1 MTWKIAR
8 ARHAAPLLAATALL
22 AGCSQ
27 SMSRPDR
34 AFTVQAP
41 AAWTAPQLPAA
52 DPSGDWWAY
61 FGDPMLDEAVSE
73 ALLHNKSLTAAA
85 ARIDA
90 AQEQTRIA
98 GAAAL
103 PEVTAGFNRARQRMN
118 FIGLP
123 IPGREGAVLSSI
135 NTTLGPSLNIAWE
148 PDVWGKVKSAKLA
161 ATADVQAFQADLLGA
176 RLSLTGQVAKA
187 WFGAIESNRQL
198 QLAKAALESY
208 QYSSDRVRARFEA
221 GVRPSLDL
229 RLTLTEVRNAES
241 RLEQRRQQLDA
252 AVRQLET
259 LLGKYPAAAYALA
272 EDLPN
277 CPSGVPAGLPSELVY
292 RRPDLV
298 SAERRLLAS
307 DARIE
312 QSKADLRPRF
322 NLTSGIGTS
331 TNQLR
336 DILSG
341 DVLIWNLVSGV
352 TQPLFNNGRL
362 KAAVRQN
369 EARSVEAA
377 ADYENSVLLAYRE
390 VETTLAADSFLNRQ
404 EKALDAATKQ
414 AVAAQQLAEDRYR
427 SGLADI
433 ITLLDSQRSALNAE
447 SALLSARRARLDN
460 RVDLHLALGGG
471 FSMTIP
477 SQAAGS
483 GADQPERKKL

>member
-1 MTWKIAR
+1 MNFRWMTTLA
-8 ARHAAPLLAATALL
+8 LLAA

-27 SMSRPDR
+27 STSRPDR

-41 AAWTAPQLPAA
+41 AVWTAPELPKSN
-52 DPSGDWWAY
+52 PSGDWWAY
-61 FGDPMLDEAVSE
+61 FLDSKLDEAVSE

-85 ARIDA
+85 ARIES
-90 AQEQTRIA
+90 AQAQSRIA

-103 PEVTAGFNRARQRMN
+103 PEVTAGFNRTRQRLN

-135 NTTLGPSLNIAWE
+135 NTTLGPSLNVAWE

-161 ATADVQAFQADLLGA
+161 STAEVQATQADLIGA

-187 WFGAIESNRQL
+187 WFAAIEANRQL

-208 QYSSDRVRARFEA
+208 EYSSERVRARFEA

-241 RLEQRRQQLDA
+241 RLQQRRQLLDA

-272 EDLPN
+272 EDLPE
-277 CPSGVPAGLPSELVY
+277 CPSGVPAGLPSELVH
-292 RRPDLV
+292 RRPDLIA
-298 SAERRLLAS
+298 AERRLLATDS
-307 DARIE
+307 RIE
-312 QSKADLRPRF
+312 QSKADLRPKF
-322 NLTSGIGTS
+322 NLTSALGTS
-331 TNQLR
+331 TNQLQ
-336 DILSG
+336 DVLSG
-341 DVLIWNLVSGV
+341 NVLIWNLVSGV
-352 TQPLFNNGRL
+352 TTPLFNNGRL

-369 EARSVEAA
+369 EALAAEAA
-377 ADYENSVLLAYRE
+377 ASYENAILLAYRE
-390 VETTLAADSFLNRQ
+390 VETALAADSYLDEQ

-414 AVAAQQLAEDRYR
+414 AIAAQQLAEDRYR
-427 SGLADI
+427 AGLTDI
-433 ITLLDSQRSALNAE
+433 ITLLDSQRTALNAE
-447 SALLSARRARLDN
+447 SALLSVRRARLDN

-477 SQAAGS
+477 SQSAGS
-483 GADQPERKKL
+483 GGDESQRKKL

>member
-1 MTWKIAR
+1 MSFRWFFAF
-8 ARHAAPLLAATALL
+8 ALAFAM
-22 AGCSQ
+22 GCSQ

-41 AAWTAPQLPAA
+41 SQWTAPELPAS

-61 FGDPMLDEAVSE
+61 FGDNKLDKAVTD

-85 ARIDA
+85 ARIES
-90 AQEQTRIA
+90 AQAQGRIA

-103 PEVTAGFNRARQRMN
+103 PELTAGFNRNRQRLN

-123 IPGREGAVLSSI
+123 IPGGEDSVLSSI
-135 NTTLGPSLNIAWE
+135 NTTLGPSLNVAWE
-148 PDVWGKVKSAKLA
+148 PDVWGRVKAAKLA
-161 ATADVQAFQADLLGA
+161 STAQVQAAQADLVGA

-187 WFGAIESNRQL
+187 WFAAIESNRQL

-208 QYSSDRVRARFEA
+208 RYSSDRVRARFEA

-241 RLEQRRQQLDA
+241 SLEQRRQQLDA
-252 AVRQLET
+252 AVRQLEI
-259 LLGKYPAAAYALA
+259 LLGKYPAAEYALA

-277 CPSGVPAGLPSELVY
+277 CPSGAPAGLPSELVH

-298 SAERRLLAS
+298 AAERRLLAS
-307 DARIE
+307 DARIAE
-312 QSKADLRPRF
+312 AEANLKPRF
-322 NLTSGIGTS
+322 NLTSAVGTS
-331 TNQLR
+331 TNRLQ

-352 TQPLFNNGRL
+352 TAPIFNGGRL

-369 EARSVEAA
+369 EALAAEAA
-377 ADYENSVLLAYRE
+377 AQYEDSLLRAYRE
-390 VETTLAADSFLNRQ
+390 VETALAADSFLAEQ

-414 AVAAQQLAEDRYR
+414 AIAAEQLAQDRYR

-433 ITLLDSQRSALNAE
+433 ITLLDAQRSALNAE
-447 SALLSARRARLDN
+447 SALLSVRRARLDN

-471 FSMTIP
+471 FSMTVP

-483 GADQPERKKL
+483 NAGQAARKTL